1 MNPQAA
7 LGQYQSVN
15 QQGRIAASQNHG
27 LVSLLLERILER
39 LAQASGAME
48 RGDSAA
54 SGTAMSD
61 AIRIVD
67 NLRASLNPAQGGDI
81 AASLGSLYDYIEKRM
96 VMANSKSD
104 QAIIA
109 EVASLITEIKTGWDG
124 ISEVAQK

>member
-104 QAIIA
+104 QGIIA

>member
-27 LVSLLLERILER
+27 LVSLLLDRILER

-54 SGTAMSD
+54 SGMAMSD

-67 NLRASLNPAQGGDI
+67 NLRASLDSAQGGEI

-96 VMANSKSD
+96 VLANSKSD
-104 QAIIA
+104 QTILA
-109 EVASLITEIKTGWDG
+109 EVVNLITEIKTGWDG
-124 ISEVAQK
+124 ISEAVQK